1 MARQYE
7 MLTVGVFLIIAAVL
21 LVAFEAGSIQRLDE
35 AVAIIIALYGIWTMI
50 LAGIRVRNPEKYGRG
65 AYSTLVMG
73 VVLTA
78 LGGAWVFF
86 IETASIIVAVAII
99 LVVIG
104 ILAVATAIPSFRQKL
119 EPQQER
125 TQEQTS

>member
-1 MARQYE
+1 

-21 LVAFEAGSIQRLDE
+21 LVAFEVGSIQRLDE
-35 AVAIIIALYGIWTMI
+35 AVAIIIALYGVWTMV

>member
-7 MLTVGVFLIIAAVL
+7 MLSFGVFLIIAAVF
-21 LVAFEAGSIQRLDE
+21 LVAFATGAILRFDE
-35 AVAIIIALYGIWTMI
+35 AVAVIIALYGIWTMI

-65 AYSTLVMG
+65 AFSTLAMG

-78 LGGAWVFF
+78 IGGAWVFY
-86 IETASIIVAVAII
+86 IETASIIVTFAII
-99 LVVIG
+99 LIVIG

-125 TQEQTS
+125 TQEQTG

>member
-21 LVAFEAGSIQRLDE
+21 LVAFEASSIQRLDE

-104 ILAVATAIPSFRQKL
+104 VLAVATAIPSFRQKL

>member
-7 MLTVGVFLIIAAVL
+7 MLSFGVFLIIAAVL
-21 LVAFEAGSIQRLDE
+21 MVLFAAGGIKRFDE
-35 AVAIIIALYGIWTMI
+35 AVAIIVALYGVWTMI

-65 AYSTLVMG
+65 AYSTFTMG
-73 VVLTA
+73 VVLAA
-78 LGGAWVFF
+78 LGGAWIFF
-86 IETASIIVAVAII
+86 IETANVIVAVAII

-119 EPQQER
+119 ESQPER

>member
-1 MARQYE
+1 

>member
-1 MARQYE
+1 

-35 AVAIIIALYGIWTMI
+35 AVAIIIALYGIWTMVI
-50 LAGIRVRNPEKYGRG
+50 AGIRVRNPEKYGRG

>member
-7 MLTVGVFLIIAAVL
+7 LLSLGALLVIAAVL
-21 LVAFEAGSIQRLDE
+21 LVAFAVAVITRLDE
-35 AVAIIIALYGIWTMI
+35 VLALTIALYGIWTMI

-73 VVLTA
+73 VLLTA
-78 LGGAWVFF
+78 LGGAWVLS
-86 IETASIIVAVAII
+86 IEGTNIIITIALI

-104 ILAVATAIPSFRQKL
+104 ILAVASALPSFRQKR
-119 EPQQER
+119 EP
-125 TQEQTS
+125 EQATA

>member
-1 MARQYE
+1 

-21 LVAFEAGSIQRLDE
+21 LVAFEVGSIQRLDE
-35 AVAIIIALYGIWTMI
+35 AVAIIIALYGIWTMVI
-50 LAGIRVRNPEKYGRG
+50 AGIRVRNPEKYGRG

-125 TQEQTS
+125 PQEQTS

>member
-1 MARQYE
+1 

-21 LVAFEAGSIQRLDE
+21 LVAFEVGSIQRLDE
-35 AVAIIIALYGIWTMI
+35 AVAIIIALYGVWTMV

-78 LGGAWVFF
+78 LGGAWVFL

>member
-7 MLTVGVFLIIAAVL
+7 LLSLGALLVIAAVL
-21 LVAFEAGSIQRLDE
+21 LVAYAGAVIKRLDE
-35 AVAIIIALYGIWTMI
+35 VFALIIALYGVWTMI

-73 VVLTA
+73 VLLTA
-78 LGGAWVFF
+78 LGGAWVLN
-86 IETASIIVAVAII
+86 IEGTNIIITIALI

-104 ILAVATAIPSFRQKL
+104 ILAVASALPSFRQKR
-119 EPQQER
+119 EP
-125 TQEQTS
+125 EQATT

>member
-7 MLTVGVFLIIAAVL
+7 MLSFGVFLIIAAVL
-21 LVAFEAGSIQRLDE
+21 MVLFAGGGIKRFDE
-35 AVAIIIALYGIWTMI
+35 AVAIIIALYGVWTMI

-78 LGGAWVFF
+78 LGGAWVFY
-86 IETASIIVAVAII
+86 IEGANIIVTIALI

-104 ILAVATAIPSFRQKL
+104 ILAVATAIPSFRQKP
-119 EPQQER
+119 EPQQQS

>member
-7 MLTVGVFLIIAAVL
+7 LLSLGALLVIAAAL
-21 LVAFEAGSIQRLDE
+21 LVAFALGVITRIDE
-35 AVAIIIALYGIWTMI
+35 VFALIIALYGVWTMI

-73 VVLTA
+73 VLLTA
-78 LGGAWVFF
+78 FGGAWVLY
-86 IETASIIVAVAII
+86 IEGTSIIITIALI

-104 ILAVATAIPSFRQKL
+104 ILAVATALPSFRQKK
-119 EPQQER
+119 EP
-125 TQEQTS
+125 EQTSA